1 MVKKNVLKKK
11 LEDQVCL
18 LQKFLVQDSL
28 SDEDVVKVK
37 KAIANTDC
45 CVSILN
51 VVYEFDLSLFDILEN
66 KQFTRIPTK
75 ILLTRNNTF

>member
-1 MVKKNVLKKK
+1 MIKKNVMKKK
-11 LEDQVCL
+11 LEEQVCL
-18 LQKFLVQDSL
+18 LKNFLVHESL
-28 SDEDVVKVK
+28 SDEDIVKVK
-37 KAIANTDC
+37 TAIANIDS